1 MSHHVASFTLIA
13 LLSASAFAC
22 DKPGV
27 TEQQKETK
35 ASEQAANAR
44 NEAEQKAQG
53 SQAAAERDIA
63 AARADFEKA
72 RADYTHG
79 RQRELIDLDRKI
91 VDLDTNARTKSGKTK
106 AELASRLPSIH
117 AQRDAFARHMQALDT
132 ATPSTWDADRANLDK
147 EWDSLKAAVDGAR

>member
-1 MSHHVASFTLIA
+1 MSHHVASFTLFA

-27 TEQQKETK
+27 TEQQRETK
-35 ASEQAANAR
+35 ANEQAANSR
-44 NEAEQKAQG
+44 NEAERQAQG
-53 SQAAAERDIA
+53 SQATAERDIA

-72 RADYTHG
+72 RADYMHG
-79 RQRELIDLDRKI
+79 RQRDLIDVDKKI
-91 VDLDTNARTKSGKTK
+91 VDLDTNARPKTGKTK
-106 AELASRLPSIH
+106 AELDTRLPSIH

-147 EWDSLKAAVDGAR
+147 EWDSLKTAVDSAR